1 MSKTESFPCLFVN
14 LTVIRDNVRAMVELC
29 RSHKIEPIGVNK
41 LTCEAAEVAQAF
53 IEGGLKTIADS
64 RIQNLK
70 KIAHLPVEKLLL
82 RLPQISLAHETVAFA
97 DISLNSEEHTLRAL
111 SAAAVAQNKTHRVI
125 IMHDLGDLRE
135 GCVSPQETLALA
147 RLVIDLPGLALEG
160 IGANLACYGG
170 VEPTTENQSTLVAL
184 AHQIEQETGHPI
196 KTISGASS
204 AALFL
209 LLRGGM
215 PPGVNQLRLG
225 ASLIMG
231 FGLNDDPIP
240 NTRQDAIKLG
250 VEIIELKDKPSI
262 PEHSTALDA
271 MGRKPVFEDLGIHRR
286 ALGAIGEQDV
296 SFSQLIPIDPGVKVL
311 GASSDHLILDV
322 THSPSGYQLGDI
334 VYFSL
339 GYSGVLQCMTSQ
351 YVGKQYGYWD

>member
-1 MSKTESFPCLFVN
+1 MPENFPSLFVN
-14 LTVIRDNVRAMVELC
+14 LTVIRDNVRAMVEMC
-29 RSHKIEPIGVNK
+29 RSHGIEPVGVNK
-41 LTCEAAEVAQAF
+41 LTCEAIETAQTF

-64 RIQNLK
+64 RIQNLQ
-70 KIAHLPVEKLLL
+70 KINHLPVEKLLL
-82 RLPQISLAHETVAFA
+82 RLPQLSMVHDVVAYS

-111 SAAAVAQNKTHRVI
+111 SAAAVAQQKTHRII

-135 GCVSPQETLALA
+135 GCFDPEETKRLAKLVHQE
-147 RLVIDLPGLALEG
+147 LPGLILEG
-160 IGANLACYGG
+160 LGANLACYGG
-170 VEPTTENQSTLVAL
+170 VEPTTENQTTLVNL
-184 AHQIEQETGHPI
+184 TREIEQELNHPL

-215 PPGVNQLRLG
+215 PEGINQLRLG

-240 NTRQDAIKLG
+240 DTRQDAIKLG
-250 VEIIELKDKPSI
+250 VELIELKNKPSV

-271 MGRKPVFEDLGIHRR
+271 MGRKPVFEDLGVHRR
-286 ALGAIGEQDV
+286 ALAAIGEQDV
-296 SFSQLIPIDPGVKVL
+296 SFTHLIPVDPGVKVL

-322 THSPSGYQLGDI
+322 THSKTGYQLGDI
-334 VYFSL
+334 VYFELS
-339 GYSGVLQCMTSQ
+339 YSGVLQCMTSEYVSKRYQ
-351 YVGKQYGYWD
+351 YR